1 MELKKE
7 AILLDQTFQ
16 TKEEAIRQAGQ
27 LLVDAGAV
35 DAGYINSML
44 EREEVV
50 TTHMGNFVAI
60 PHGTDEGK
68 THVKSTAISIIQVP
82 QGVNFAP
89 NEPEEKLAMMIFGIA
104 GVGNEHLDVLSKIAV
119 FCADVENVVRL
130 VNASTEEEI
139 IQMLGEV
146 EA

>member
-35 DAGYINSML
+35 DAGYIDSML

>member
-35 DAGYINSML
+35 DAGYIDLML